1 MAGPF
6 TPNRSP
12 TRLLVTGAVCLV
24 AGVVLANGPR
34 FLPQFDNP
42 LIDGAALVA
51 GVLIGLAGALT
62 MLVAGVLIAA
72 NARR

>member
-1 MAGPF
+1 VSGPF

-12 TRLLVTGAVCLV
+12 TRLIVTGAACVIGGV
-24 AGVVLANGPR
+24 ALANAPR
-34 FLPQFDNP
+34 FLPQFSDP

-51 GVLIGLAGALT
+51 GWLIGLAGALT
-62 MLVAGVLIAA
+62 LVLAAVIVFA